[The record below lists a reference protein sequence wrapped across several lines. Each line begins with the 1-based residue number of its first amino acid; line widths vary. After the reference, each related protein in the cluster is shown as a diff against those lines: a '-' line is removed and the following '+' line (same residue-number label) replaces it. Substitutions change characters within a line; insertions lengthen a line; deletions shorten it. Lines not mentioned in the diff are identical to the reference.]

1 MPRSLRVRQDCIER
15 VKQSVTRNGYP
26 SQRAL
31 AEDIDV
37 ALATVGSFLRGKP
50 VDRAIFVEL
59 CDKLSLVCE
68 EVADLGR
75 APVPSRVNS
84 SPSPLLPHS
93 PSYASQGQTTLSW
106 GEAADVSTF
115 YGREQELSTLTQWQ
129 LSQLID
135 YLQTRRC
142 LLILDNAESILI
154 SEERAG
160 AYRPGYEDYGQLL
173 RWVAET
179 RHQSCLVLTS
189 REQPKGLATRAGTHL
204 PVRSWRVTGLQHP
217 ESQAILAEK
226 GFAIS
231 ADDGAALM

>member
-1 MPRSLRVRQDCIER
+1 MGKTALSVKLAEQVQADFEWVIWRSLRNAPPIQALLADLLNLL
-15 VKQSVTRNGYP
+15 S
-26 SQRAL
+26 SQHDTA
-31 AEDIDV
+31 IP
-37 ALATVGSFLRGKP
+37 ATVNG
-50 VDRAIFVEL
+50 
-59 CDKLSLVCE
+59 
-68 EVADLGR
+68 
-75 APVPSRVNS
+75 
-84 SPSPLLPHS
+84 
-93 PSYASQGQTTLSW
+93 
-106 GEAADVSTF
+106 
-115 YGREQELSTLTQWQ
+115 Q

-135 YLQTRRC
+135 YLQTGRC

>member
-1 MPRSLRVRQDCIER
+1 MGKTALS
-15 VKQSVTRNGYP
+15 VK
-26 SQRAL
+26 L
-31 AEDIDV
+31 AEQVQADFEWVIWRSFRNAPPIQSLLADLLNLLSSQHDT
-37 ALATVGSFLRGKP
+37 AIPATVNG
-50 VDRAIFVEL
+50 
-59 CDKLSLVCE
+59 
-68 EVADLGR
+68 
-75 APVPSRVNS
+75 
-84 SPSPLLPHS
+84 
-93 PSYASQGQTTLSW
+93 
-106 GEAADVSTF
+106 
-115 YGREQELSTLTQWQ
+115 Q

-231 ADDGAALM
+231 ADDGAALMQQYAGNPLALKIVATTIQGLFDGDVAQFLAQGTPILAIFLTC